1 VGLVIEMTTLVMAS
15 SNRAKLVEFGAL
27 AADLPVEIIGLA
39 EALPEHP
46 AIVEDGDTF
55 EANAI
60 RKARTV
66 ASAAVMLT
74 LADDSGLEVDALGGR
89 PGVRS
94 ARFAHER
101 ATDAENNATL
111 LGALADVEERDRT
124 ARFRCVLALVD
135 PWAPAGTALIIARGS
150 CEGSIAR
157 EPRGTGGFGYDPLF
171 IVSGMNRTMAE
182 LSDVEKNSLSHRA
195 LAIQA
200 LRPALSGL
208 LESRWRAARGALR
221 L

>member
-1 VGLVIEMTTLVMAS
+1 VIETTTLVVAS

-39 EALPEHP
+39 EAVPEGLS
-46 AIVEDGDTF
+46 IVEDGDTF
-55 EANAI
+55 QANAI
-60 RKARTV
+60 LKARTV
-66 ASAAVMLT
+66 AEAARTLT

-94 ARFAHER
+94 ARFAHDR

-111 LGALADVEERDRT
+111 LAALADIEEENRT
-124 ARFRCVLALVD
+124 ARFRCVLALID
-135 PWAPAGTALIIARGS
+135 PWAPAGTELTIASGS

-171 IVSGMNRTMAE
+171 IVKDKNRTMAE

-195 LAIQA
+195 LALQA
-200 LRPALSGL
+200 LRPALAAL
-208 LESRWRAARGALR
+208 LESRWRAARSALR

>member
-1 VGLVIEMTTLVMAS
+1 MIETTTLVVAS
-15 SNRAKLVEFGAL
+15 SNRGKLVEFGAL
-27 AADLPVEIIGLA
+27 AADLRVEIIGLSD
-39 EALPEHP
+39 ALPEP
-46 AIVEDGDTF
+46 LSIVEDGDTF

-60 RKARTV
+60 HKARVV
-66 ASAAVMLT
+66 AEAAVMLT

-101 ATDAENNATL
+101 ATDAENNAAL
-111 LGALADVEERDRT
+111 LAALADVEEQHRT

-135 PWAPAGTALIIARGS
+135 PWAPAGTEPIIASGS
-150 CEGSIAR
+150 CEGTIAR

-171 IVSGMNRTMAE
+171 IVRGMGRTMAE

-195 LAIQA
+195 LALTA
-200 LRPALSGL
+200 LRPALAAL
-208 LESRWRAARGALR
+208 LESRWRAARHAIASP
-221 L
+221 